1 MSSENLRNALDKVD
15 IGRFDQII
23 PARRAQISRSA
34 AEMPLAG
41 DKYNTNR
48 TAAALHPASQA
59 MTVADVKD
67 LPGAKVFRLKSDSPA
82 PFAAGQYISV
92 EAVIGSTVTARPYAI
107 SSSPADTAKGFYEIT
122 VKRVRDGFVSSYI
135 LDNWKTGT
143 SVTCSAPEGELY
155 YEPLRDSRFV
165 VGLAGGSGITP
176 FLSMARAIRD
186 GVEDFDL
193 TLLYG
198 CRREDEILYREEL
211 DELAKSVPSFR
222 VVYVLSD
229 ETKDGFENGFLSCE
243 LINKYKP
250 SEDYTV
256 FVCGPAAMYEY
267 ERGEIAKLG
276 LPARR
281 VRYEA
286 AGTPPAPEGTPA
298 QYTITVDLPDKRIK
312 IPAKSDETVLTAL
325 ERSGIKTKNRCRSGE
340 CGWCRTRLRSGD
352 IYAPESAE
360 SRRRSDVEYGFI
372 HPCVTYPKSDLHIL
386 VDTDLGEVKREVK
399 DMKKKERKM
408 GLIMAIIIS
417 LAMGVLVAFLIP
429 KFNPQAAEQQPVA
442 IRYISNI
449 LMSVVTG
456 IIVAFIIPLGKIGR
470 ALTKKAN
477 ANPPSM
483 KFTLLNSIPMAVGNT
498 LIVSLVCSLVGVLMA
513 RSHMPPEALANVP
526 PFLPMWLV
534 SWAQLLGPTLVVSY
548 ILAVLLSPF
557 VSQAVGLGGPPT
569 GGDIPRD
576 NR

>member
-1 MSSENLRNALDKVD
+1 MSSENLKKALESVPVEDFDK
-15 IGRFDQII
+15 II
-23 PARRAQISRSA
+23 PARRGQIGSA
-34 AEMPLAG
+34 EAKMPKSG
-41 DKYNTNR
+41 SEYNTNKV
-48 TAAALHPASQA
+48 AALLHPDKQVMKVTAIE
-59 MTVADVKD
+59 D
-67 LPGAKVFRLKSDSPA
+67 LPNAKMIRLEGPSVA
-82 PFAAGQYISV
+82 PFAAGQYISI
-92 EAVIGSTVTARPYAI
+92 EADIGGTKTTRPYAV
-107 SSSPADTAKGFYEIT
+107 SSLPAEASKGIYEIT
-122 VKRVRDGFVSSYI
+122 VKRVKDGFVSTYL
-135 LDNWKTGT
+135 LDNLKTGDE
-143 SVTCSAPEGELY
+143 VICSSPEGELF
-155 YEPLRDSRFV
+155 YEPMRDSRYV

-176 FLSMARAIRD
+176 FLSMARALRD
-186 GVEDFDL
+186 GIEDFDL
-193 TLLYG
+193 TLIYG
-198 CRREDEILYREEL
+198 CNTEAEILYKDEL
-211 DELAKSVPSFR
+211 DKLASEVSSFR
-222 VVYVLSD
+222 VVYVLSS
-229 ETKDGFENGFLSCE
+229 ESKEGFENGFITAE
-243 LINKYKP
+243 LISKYKP
-250 SEDYTV
+250 ADDYTV
-256 FVCGPAAMYEY
+256 FVCGPGAMYDFV
-267 ERGEIAKLG
+267 RGEIAKLG
-276 LPARR
+276 LPGRR

-286 AGTPPAPEGTPA
+286 AGTPKAPSGDA
-298 QYTITVDLPDKRIK
+298 ANYTITVDLPGKRIK
-312 IPAKSDETVLTAL
+312 VPARSDETVLVAL
-325 ERSGIKTKNRCRSGE
+325 ERAGIRAKSRCRSGE
-340 CGWCRTRLRSGD
+340 CGWCRTRLKSGD
-352 IYAPESAE
+352 IYAPESAD
-360 SRRRSDVEYGFI
+360 SRRKSDVEYGYI
-372 HPCVTYPKSDLHIL
+372 HPCATYPKSDLHIL

-429 KFNPQAAEQQPVA
+429 KFNPQAAEQQPAA

-456 IIVAFIIPLGKIGR
+456 IIVALIIPLGRIGR

-569 GGDIPRD
+569 GGDVPRE
-576 NR
+576 